1 MKQEL
6 NFICDKDTKLTLFLK
21 EKLSRKFY
29 RSLKGTKALIYVNG
43 IITPTY
49 NFIKNGDVIKIIYE
63 KPTESNWDFID
74 IPLDIVYEDSHYLVI
89 NKKEGILTIPTK
101 AEPIS
106 VYQQVLTYLNDK
118 SAHISILNRLDKETS
133 GLMLVA
139 KDRYSANLLEPVK
152 EHIKRKYVAYC
163 EGIISEGG
171 TIDKPI
177 SKSENGNMRI
187 ISENGKRAVTHF
199 KPLCYNQDST
209 KLLLELDTGRTHQ
222 IRVHLKSIG
231 HPIIG
236 DTLYGNIG
244 AKRMYLASAY
254 LGYVDPYSKE
264 LKEFRLEECLYE
276 G

>member
-6 NFICDKDTKLTLFLK
+6 IFISEKDIKLTLFLK

-43 IITPTY
+43 IITETY
-49 NFIKNGDVIKIIYE
+49 KNICKNDEIKIIYE
-63 KPTESNWDFID
+63 KPNASNWDFVD
-74 IPLDIVYEDSHYLVI
+74 IPLDIIYEDNHYLVI
-89 NKKEGILTIPTK
+89 NKKDGILTIPTK

-133 GLMLVA
+133 GLMLIA

-152 EHIKRKYVAYC
+152 EHIKRKYVALV
-163 EGIISEGG
+163 EGMVDSGS
-171 TIDKPI
+171 TIDRPI
-177 SKSENGNMRI
+177 AKAPDSNMRI
-187 ISENGKRAVTHF
+187 ISENGKRAVTHY
-199 KPLCYNQDST
+199 KPICYNLYST
-209 KLLLELDTGRTHQ
+209 KLLLELETGRTHQ

-236 DTLYGNIG
+236 DSLYGG
-244 AKRMYLASAY
+244 RAAKRMFLASVY
-254 LGYVDPYSKE
+254 LSYTDPYTLEK
-264 LKEFRLEECLYE
+264 KEFNLEEE
-276 G
+276 FIWN